1 MTIEVFLDAYGECRK
16 VGVLRRHSG
25 ARRERVT
32 YEHDSEWLK
41 SPEAFQF
48 DPTLPLRVGYLY
60 PGEGKEMFGTLGD
73 SAPDT
78 WHPS

>member
-1 MTIEVFLDAYGECRK
+1 MTIEVFLDAYGDCRK

-32 YEHDSEWLK
+32 YEHDQDWLT

-48 DPTLPLRVGYLY
+48 DPTLPSGAEPCILVPARKCSERWETARRTLG
-60 PGEGKEMFGTLGD
+60 GEG
-73 SAPDT
+73 
-78 WHPS
+78 